1 MRRVLLML
9 ATITLMLPPT
19 VLLAQS
25 PSPEAKTPR
34 RLTRRPSASSDGS
47 VMKDSWITTKTKL
60 ALTTDGRT
68 KARHIAVET
77 QAATVMLRG
86 KVSSTEERAA
96 AEDIARNISGVAYV
110 SNALQIVPDDQR
122 QAIDAKD
129 DGIATAIRERLVKDS
144 QLKDY
149 DIKVRSD
156 NSVVTLRG
164 KVSDPKV
171 KSHASDVVRGVPG
184 VRRSETSSA
193 SRASSALT
201 EPCWLRRTSR
211 ELWHSRSENSRKRG
225 RSSASAP
232 RWIASMRATG
242 ARSPQSFQVT
252 LRHRVTG
259 HLKVLGR
266 RVTYEPGASVHPAV
280 ALSLIGA
287 YRHGNAGADPPLLRG
302 DRRRGGDRGRHDTLL
317 QPSCSRPVLARVGR

>member
-1 MRRVLLML
+1 MRAGSANAAENGGDNAMRRVLLIL

-19 VLLAQS
+19 VLMAQS
-25 PSPEAKTPR
+25 PSPEVKKTAKADETAK
-34 RLTRRPSASSDGS
+34 ASSDGS

-96 AEDIARNISGVAYV
+96 AEDIARNIAGVAYV

-149 DIKVRSD
+149 EIKVRSD

-184 VRRSETSSA
+184 VRAVRN
-193 SRASSALT
+193 
-201 EPCWLRRTSR
+201 
-211 ELWHSRSENSRKRG
+211 ELG
-225 RSSASAP
+225 
-232 RWIASMRATG
+232 
-242 ARSPQSFQVT
+242 
-252 LRHRVTG
+252 
-259 HLKVLGR
+259 LKG
-266 RVTYEPGASVHPAV
+266 
-280 ALSLIGA
+280 
-287 YRHGNAGADPPLLRG
+287 
-302 DRRRGGDRGRHDTLL
+302 
-317 QPSCSRPVLARVGR
+317 

>member
-1 MRRVLLML
+1 MRRVLLIL

-25 PSPEAKTPR
+25 PSPHTAKADETAKT
-34 RLTRRPSASSDGS
+34 SSDGS

-96 AEDIARNISGVAYV
+96 AEDITRNISGVAYV

-122 QAIDAKD
+122 QVIDAKD

-184 VRRSETSSA
+184 VRAVRN
-193 SRASSALT
+193 
-201 EPCWLRRTSR
+201 
-211 ELWHSRSENSRKRG
+211 ELG
-225 RSSASAP
+225 
-232 RWIASMRATG
+232 
-242 ARSPQSFQVT
+242 
-252 LRHRVTG
+252 
-259 HLKVLGR
+259 LKG
-266 RVTYEPGASVHPAV
+266 
-280 ALSLIGA
+280 
-287 YRHGNAGADPPLLRG
+287 
-302 DRRRGGDRGRHDTLL
+302 
-317 QPSCSRPVLARVGR
+317 